1 MTKIFIQSIP
11 HNEQR
16 YRTVGDYWDDEDG
29 IQQVRVSEMPDWR
42 WEFLIGVHELIEKAL
57 TAHRHIDEKLISE
70 FDIDFE
76 NRRDNGSA
84 FGEPGDAPDSPYR
97 REHYFATNIE
107 RLLAAELG
115 VDWFEYEQHCDS
127 LGAIKK

>member
-1 MTKIFIQSIP
+1 MLKIFIQSIP

-16 YRTVGDYWDDEDG
+16 YRTVGDYWDEEG
-29 IQQVRVSEMPDWR
+29 GVQQVRVSEMPDWR

-57 TAHRHIDEKLISE
+57 TGHRQIDERQISE
-70 FDIDFE
+70 FDIEFE
-76 NRRDNGSA
+76 KRRDEGKE
-84 FGEPGDAPDSPYR
+84 FGEPGDAPGSPYR

-115 VDWFEYEQHCDS
+115 VDWFEYEQYCDG